1 MTRRTDPDTG
11 LHSDARVT
19 RAVGGFLVTEGSYS
33 PAKTIGRHDH
43 EWASVCIVLTG
54 GYDEAFG
61 RRHRRC
67 DPGAVIVHP
76 EGEHHEEVHD
86 PVRSRL
92 LTIEVP
98 THHLRTL
105 KPAVRVFDE
114 AWHRTDYA
122 VSAFA
127 YRLCAEIDARDD
139 ASALVMDS
147 AILEILAALD
157 GARLARTD
165 TAGWLSRVRERLEG
179 EFATPPGMQALAE
192 MADVHPVHLARA
204 FRRRF
209 GCSVGEY
216 VRRLQVGHAVLQ
228 LEDPAQPISDIAYA
242 SGFADQSHM
251 TRRVLADTGLTP
263 GAWRRRPKSISAPI

>member
-1 MTRRTDPDTG
+1 MNRQTDRDTG
-11 LHSDARVT
+11 LHSDACVT
-19 RAVGGFLVTEGSYS
+19 RAVGGFVVTEGSYS
-33 PAKTIGRHDH
+33 PARTIGWHDH
-43 EWASVCIVLTG
+43 EWASVCVVLTG

-86 PVRSRL
+86 PIHSRL

-98 THHLRTL
+98 SHHLREL
-105 KPAVRVFDE
+105 KPAIRAFDD
-114 AWHRTDYA
+114 AWHRMDYG
-122 VSAFA
+122 VSAYA
-127 YRLCAEIDARDD
+127 YRLCAEIPHSDD
-139 ASALVMDS
+139 ASALVMES

-157 GARLARTD
+157 GARLAQTHG
-165 TAGWLSRVRERLEG
+165 AGWLSQVRDRLEA
-179 EFATPPGMQALAE
+179 EYPTPPTMQALSRQAG
-192 MADVHPVHLARA
+192 VHPVHLARA

-216 VRRLQVGHAVLQ
+216 VRRLQVGRAVLR
-228 LEDPAQPISDIAYA
+228 LEDRAQAISDIAYA

-251 TRRVLADTGLTP
+251 TRRVLAETGLTP
-263 GAWRRRPKSISAPI
+263 GAWRRRAR